1 MSKYLV
7 VIIIGLFIYSFIN
20 YKMIN
25 KLKIKRKDIIIINIL
40 EISSIFL
47 GSKLL
52 DIIVY
57 YNDYANYNLKQILLI
72 GFMVNGG
79 IILRII
85 VIYLYSKLIDINV
98 KKIFSIIV
106 PNTLLLYSLLKLG
119 CFINGCCYGIN
130 NIPLPIIESIIYLFI
145 YLYIIRNNNII
156 SNSCI
161 IFGILRIISFLIRD
175 DINFNGLVVN
185 IILCLCFIFSGI
197 ITYVYGFRKNINL

>member
-7 VIIIGLFIYSFIN
+7 VIIIGLFIYSFVN

>member
-119 CFINGCCYGIN
+119 CYINGCCYGIN

-197 ITYVYGFRKNINL
+197 IIYVYGFRKNINL

>member
-25 KLKIKRKDIIIINIL
+25 KLKIKRKDIIMINIL

-52 DIIVY
+52 YIIVY
-57 YNDYANYNLKQILLI
+57 YNDYENYDLKQILFI

>member
-25 KLKIKRKDIIIINIL
+25 KLKIKRKDIIMINIL

-57 YNDYANYNLKQILLI
+57 YNDYENYDLKQILFI

>member
-7 VIIIGLFIYSFIN
+7 VIIIGLFIYSFVN

-119 CFINGCCYGIN
+119 CYINGCCYGIN

>member
-7 VIIIGLFIYSFIN
+7 VIIIVLFIYSFIN
-20 YKMIN
+20 YKMMN
-25 KLKIKRKDIIIINIL
+25 KLKIKRKDIIMINIL

-57 YNDYANYNLKQILLI
+57 YNDYANYDLKQILFI

-197 ITYVYGFRKNINL
+197 IIYVYGFRKNINL

>member
-119 CFINGCCYGIN
+119 CYINGCCYGIN